1 MFRSLRSPLS
11 RILFTL
17 TIAIL
22 VVSCGKG
29 NEPQQSM
36 SPDELQVSKSFVN
49 DLVLPAYGDLAD
61 HTKVLQTSL
70 DNFVNEPTAAHLATV
85 RQDWKRARTTWETT
99 ESWAFGPATTL
110 GLDGNLDDWPV
121 SQLELSQALAK
132 ERFDQSVFDALGTTA
147 RGFHGIEFVLF
158 GNGDAMPTATGFSS
172 QELSYLALAGADLHR
187 NADELLDS
195 WSGASGFGS
204 SLTGSDEEAQATIDE
219 MLQGMKG
226 TLEEV
231 ADEKVGAVLA
241 EGTPD
246 GLESR
251 FSGNTSAD
259 LLANVSGARAVFEQT
274 TLDGLVEAKAP
285 EAAQQLANQLDV
297 CVELA
302 KALPANLKDTLDD
315 ANTQEAMKKFMDA
328 VHTAVE
334 LTDSV
339 IDQIS

>member
-1 MFRSLRSPLS
+1 MFHSPFS
-11 RILFTL
+11 RILLTL
-17 TIAIL
+17 TIGTL
-22 VVSCGKG
+22 VVSCGQG
-29 NEPQQSM
+29 NGSGSAP
-36 SPDELQVSKSFVN
+36 SPDASQVSRSFVN
-49 DLVLPAYGDLAD
+49 DLVLPAYTDLAE
-61 HTKVLQTSL
+61 HTEVLQTSL
-70 DNFVNEPTAAHLATV
+70 ESFANEPTAAHLATV
-85 RQDWKRARTTWETT
+85 RQDWKKARITWETT
-99 ESWAFGPATTL
+99 ESWAFGPAATL

-121 SQLELSQALAK
+121 SQLELSQALATDN
-132 ERFDQSVFDALGTTA
+132 FDQSVFDALGTTA

-158 GNGDAMPTATGFSS
+158 GDGGAMPTATGFSS

-204 SLTGSDEEAQATIDE
+204 SLTGSDEQAQATIDE

-231 ADEKVGAVLA
+231 AEEKVGAVLA

-285 EAAQQLANQLDV
+285 EAAQQLANQLDT

-339 IDQIS
+339 IDLIS